1 MQMVCEEGG
10 KICPIMWCSGKE
22 TWLCLREEFKNKDCS
37 WDVLSSL
44 TSENLQTHKFHS
56 VSGAN
61 WLISMEVCGAA
72 VLPVLILSIAPEAAS
87 EKCLTN
93 SYSFSMPGRGQ
104 HFQIVTCLCL
114 NKASLRTVLL

>member
-10 KICPIMWCSGKE
+10 KICPVIWCSGNE

-37 WDVLSSL
+37 WDVLSCL
-44 TSENLQTHKFHS
+44 TSENLQTPKSHS

-87 EKCLTN
+87 EEKCLTN

-104 HFQIVTCLCL
+104 RFQI
-114 NKASLRTVLL
+114 K